1 MATARLAASRGESK
15 PFTCGIVNAKSG
27 RCQENCRFCAQSGH
41 HRTEAPIYPLR
52 SRDEML
58 AYAERYAEAGVDYCG
73 LVMSGARPTPDEFD
87 RLCETATRVNSRIPI
102 KLCASLGLLDAE
114 QARRLKQAGFTSYH
128 HNLETA
134 PSFYAEVCPSHD
146 FAQRAET
153 VRNAKAA
160 GLRVCCGGLFGMGET
175 WDHRLEL
182 SRTLAEL
189 DVDSIPVN
197 FLNAVPGTPLEN
209 MLPLPAE
216 EALGIIAVIR
226 LMHPDRDIVIC
237 GGRGHALGR
246 FETLV
251 FSAGANGL
259 MVGNYL
265 TTKGGPL
272 DSDRE
277 LVRVLGMKRHG

>member
-1 MATARLAASRGESK
+1 MRGW
-15 PFTCGIVNAKSG
+15 
-27 RCQENCRFCAQSGH
+27 
-41 HRTEAPIYPLR
+41 
-52 SRDEML
+52 
-58 AYAERYAEAGVDYCG
+58 
-73 LVMSGARPTPDEFD
+73 
-87 RLCETATRVNSRIPI
+87 
-102 KLCASLGLLDAE
+102 
-114 QARRLKQAGFTSYH
+114 
-128 HNLETA
+128 
-134 PSFYAEVCPSHD
+134 
-146 FAQRAET
+146 
-153 VRNAKAA
+153 
-160 GLRVCCGGLFGMGET
+160 CGGLGGLGDT
-175 WDHRLEL
+175 GVHRLEL

-189 DVDSIPVN
+189 EVDSIPVN
-197 FLNAVPGTPLEN
+197 FLNAVPGTPLEH
-209 MLPLPAE
+209 MPPLPAE
-216 EALGIIAVIR
+216 EALGIIAIMR